1 MNSNVGIGISC
12 YNDVTLVSQLLES
25 IINETSFEED
35 YQLIV
40 VDDGTKDEKIID
52 RLKTICQVWDAEL
65 VVNEQNKGIPY
76 TWNRIVKT
84 LHANYGCEDIIILNN
99 DLVVL
104 NKNWLQSL
112 VFFLDNNDGVGT
124 VGLGLA
130 QIDHRTGELE
140 KYDPNAFGT
149 TPSKVGCATG
159 CDFAIKESVW
169 KEVKNPDNS
178 IGWFSGLKSFH
189 EELWIGFKLAELGYV
204 SYMLPY
210 PAPSF
215 AHWGGATFM
224 KNPELTEMKLPTS
237 EAIGIPID
245 KDEYTAIIKASKIY
259 PEIWKKDRIV
269 WKNEKGKDIV
279 DRMSFSRYLFAK
291 YFDVLENYEAPQI
304 PVHARIVTP
313 IPPRKVKW
321 LDKNLKIREAIV

>member
-1 MNSNVGIGISC
+1 MDTPIGVGISC
-12 YNDVTLVSQLLES
+12 YNDVKLTGQLLES
-25 IINETSFEED
+25 IISKTNFEGD
-35 YQLIV
+35 YQIIV
-40 VDDGTKDEKIID
+40 VDDGTKNKKILDDLAMLCHIY
-52 RLKTICQVWDAEL
+52 DADL
-65 VVNEQNKGIPY
+65 VLNKENQGIPY

-84 LHANYGCEDIIILNN
+84 LHERYKCEDIVILNN

-104 NKNWLQSL
+104 DENWLQCL
-112 VFFLDNNDGVGT
+112 VFFLDNNDKVGT

-130 QIDHRTGELE
+130 QVDHRTGQLE
-140 KYDPNAFGT
+140 EYDPQSFGDQ
-149 TPSKVGCATG
+149 PAKVGCATG

-169 KEVKNPDNS
+169 EKVKNPDSS

-189 EELWIGFKLAELGYV
+189 EELWIGFKLAGLDYA

-210 PAPSF
+210 PAPAF

-237 EAIGIPID
+237 GEVGIPID
-245 KDEYTAIIKASKIY
+245 KNEFIQIIKASKIY
-259 PEIWKKDRIV
+259 PEAWKKDRIV
-269 WKNEKGKDIV
+269 WQNDKGEDMV

-291 YFDVLENYEAPQI
+291 YWGVLENYEAPQI
-304 PVHARIVTP
+304 PVHERIVTP

-321 LDKNLKIREAIV
+321 LDKDLKVQEAFV